1 MKKKILFKGPAVK
14 SELVVLMLDKWGLA
28 TEIEELTDPPDENDL
43 DRDTC
48 VVVPAEEEEKARR
61 ILFEDSQYDQ
71 AEF

>member
-1 MKKKILFKGPAVK
+1 MKEIFQGQAVK
-14 SELVVLMLDKWGLA
+14 SELIVLMLEKWGLHP
-28 TEIEELTDPPDENDL
+28 ELREMTDPPDENDL

>member
-1 MKKKILFKGPAVK
+1 MKQIFQGQAVK
-14 SELVVLMLDKWGLA
+14 SELIVLMLEKWGLHP
-28 TEIEELTDPPDENDL
+28 ELREMTDPPDENDL